1 MKTAKKIEIQGA
13 CSLTRGSDA
22 AMFLVTAMKSAMVK
36 SDENSVRSSKEQSL
50 AYKNAE
56 LSRPCWGEKGEN

>member
-1 MKTAKKIEIQGA
+1 
-13 CSLTRGSDA
+13 
-22 AMFLVTAMKSAMVK
+22 MFLVTAMKSAMVK